1 MEQKKVTYSGVDT
14 EDVTRPLEQ
23 GNAAL
28 AQKDWKEYRVD
39 MLSSST
45 VRVTYIRGEIDEDE
59 LAEIDDEL

>member
-14 EDVTRPLEQ
+14 EDVTRQLEQ

-39 MLSSST
+39 MRSEEHTS
-45 VRVTYIRGEIDEDE
+45 E
-59 LAEIDDEL
+59 LQSP

>member
-14 EDVTRPLEQ
+14 EDVTRQLEQ

>member
-14 EDVTRPLEQ
+14 EDVTRQLEQ
-23 GNAAL
+23 GNAAI